1 MKNRVYEVLNTRRI
15 EECYRHKIALPQ
27 AYPKSIVLD
36 VTNRCNYRCPL
47 CPTGSG
53 KSGRPVGDMDSELA
67 LQVIEECAEFAE
79 CITFGF
85 SGEPLLY
92 HNLLKLISAASK
104 RGIRTKLF
112 TNLSVMP
119 EGGYEALIQAGIDHI
134 AVSLD
139 GVNEQQYSFYRKRG
153 SFKKTIQNIQL
164 LMQAN
169 RNTSQP
175 CKIIEAQM
183 LVNKANEK
191 SLEEFVSMCNSLG
204 FDKAK
209 FKFLNLGLDIKPA
222 EAETYLPTDE
232 KLHYYRITKDG
243 VAIRDEYLQKA
254 ASRICAE
261 LYYGPAIIAWD
272 GRYILCCRD
281 QRHEMDLGDCRT
293 TSVWDYWNGEKLAEA
308 RRLQKEHGLRLCG
321 LCPAAFLDT
330 FAMIEN
336 QPQEHSSLQQEQ
348 TACQSVFPLTLSL
361 TDVDYGDIPSMTDW
375 NGTKKTIHHGDIID
389 YGAYRTFKY

>member
-1 MKNRVYEVLNTRRI
+1 MNNRIFEVINTRRI
-15 EECYRHKIALPQ
+15 EESYRHGITLPQ

-36 VTNRCNYRCPL
+36 VTNICNYQCPL

-53 KSGRPVGDMDSELA
+53 KSGRPIGEMDVELA
-67 LQVIEECAEFAE
+67 LQVIDECAEFVE

-92 HNLLKLISAASK
+92 HNLLKLISAASQ
-104 RGIRTKLF
+104 RGVRTKLF
-112 TNLSVMP
+112 TNLSVIP

-139 GVNEQQYSFYRKRG
+139 GVNEQQYSFYRKHG
-153 SFKKTIQNIQL
+153 SFKKTVQNIQL

-169 RNTSQP
+169 QNMSQP
-175 CKIIEAQM
+175 CKNIEAQM

-204 FDKAK
+204 FDRAK
-209 FKFLNLGLDIKPA
+209 LKYLNLGLDAKRS

-243 VAIRDEYLQKA
+243 VSIREEYLQKA
-254 ASRICAE
+254 ALRICAE
-261 LYYGPAIIAWD
+261 LYYGPAIIAWN

-281 QRHEMDLGDCRT
+281 QRHETDLGDCCT

-308 RRLQKEHGLRLCG
+308 RRLQKEHSLHLCG

-330 FAMIEN
+330 FAIIEN
-336 QPQEHSSLQQEQ
+336 QLQEHSSLKPAK
-348 TACQSVFPLTLSL
+348 TTYPSILPLTLSL
-361 TDVDYGDIPSMTDW
+361 TDVDYSDISSMTDW
-375 NGTKKTIHHGDIID
+375 NGTKKIPNHGDIID
-389 YGAYRTFKY
+389 YGTYRTFKY